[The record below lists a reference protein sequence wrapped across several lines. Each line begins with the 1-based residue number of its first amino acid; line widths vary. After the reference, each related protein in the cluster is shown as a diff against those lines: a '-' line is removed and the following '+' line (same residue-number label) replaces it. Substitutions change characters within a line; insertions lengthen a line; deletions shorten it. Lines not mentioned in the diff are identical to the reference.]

1 MIKFILILHLCSS
14 LTGECFDNQTLSQH
28 DDHYSCVI
36 NGYVQA
42 YTSLQTL
49 DITDINERK
58 LAVRF
63 ECKELTIEKI

>member
-14 LTGECFDNQTLSQH
+14 LTGECFDNQTLSEH
-28 DDHYSCVI
+28 DDHYSCVM
-36 NGYVQA
+36 NGYAQA

-58 LAVRF
+58 LAIRF
-63 ECKELTIEKI
+63 ECKELIIEKI

>member
-1 MIKFILILHLCSS
+1 MIKFVLILHLCSS
-14 LTGECFDNQTLSQH
+14 ITGVCFENQTISQH
-28 DDHYSCVI
+28 DDHYSCVM

-42 YTSLQTL
+42 YTSLKTL

>member
-1 MIKFILILHLCSS
+1 M
-14 LTGECFDNQTLSQH
+14 
-28 DDHYSCVI
+28 

-58 LAVRF
+58 LAIRF

>member
-14 LTGECFDNQTLSQH
+14 LTGECFENQTLSEH
-28 DDHYSCVI
+28 DDHYSCVM
-36 NGYVQA
+36 NGYAQA

-58 LAVRF
+58 LAIRF
-63 ECKELTIEKI
+63 ECKELIIEKI

>member
-1 MIKFILILHLCSS
+1 M
-14 LTGECFDNQTLSQH
+14 CFEHQTISQH

-42 YTSLQTL
+42 YTSLKTL

>member
-28 DDHYSCVI
+28 DDHYSCVM
-36 NGYVQA
+36 NGYAQA

-58 LAVRF
+58 LAIRF
-63 ECKELTIEKI
+63 ECKELVIEKT